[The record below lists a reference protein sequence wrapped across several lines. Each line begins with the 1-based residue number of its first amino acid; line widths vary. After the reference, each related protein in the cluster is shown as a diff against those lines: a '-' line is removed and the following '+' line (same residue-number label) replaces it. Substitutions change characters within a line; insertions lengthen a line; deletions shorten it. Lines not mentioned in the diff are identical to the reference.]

1 MATLVLQTAGAA
13 AGALFGP
20 VGAAVGR
27 AVGGLAGAVV
37 DRALIPGERSRGPR
51 LESLD
56 VQTSTEGAPV
66 PRVYGR
72 VRIAGQV
79 IWATRLEEE
88 TREEGGGGKGLGGAQ
103 RSYRYFA
110 NFAVGLCEGK
120 VDRIG
125 RVWADGKP
133 LDLAG
138 VTMRRYR
145 GGEFQ
150 EPDPLIE
157 AKQGDAPAYR
167 GLAYVVFERLPLD
180 PYGNRLPQLTFEV
193 IRSVDALEGMVQ
205 AVTLIPGAT
214 EFGYATEAVTREGAP
229 GVTIADN
236 RHVGTAESDFEASI
250 DELVDLCPALERVA
264 LVVAWFAD
272 DLRAIHCRPRP
283 KIEDADRRTRGATWE
298 VDGVTRNEAEE
309 TSRVEGRPAYGGTP
323 SDDSVVAAIRSLNA
337 RGLKVTF
344 YPFLLMDVP
353 PGNDLPDPWG
363 GDEQAAFPW
372 RGRIT
377 VHPAPGRPGSP
388 DGTGDAAD
396 EIAGFVGEAVA
407 ADFDIDGDRVR
418 YTGPAEWSWRRMI
431 LHYAHL
437 CAVAGGV
444 DAFLI
449 GSELIGLTTVRSA
462 RRDFPFV
469 QALRDLASDVSD
481 VLPGSTLVS
490 YAADWSEF
498 FGFRPNDGSG
508 DHLFHL
514 DRLWTSPHVDFVG
527 IDVYWPL
534 ADWRDGDHLD
544 AAAARSIYDPAY
556 LGGNVAGGEGYDWY
570 YPTAEA
576 RRDQDREPITDGMHG
591 KPWVFRY
598 KDLAGWWSH
607 RHYDRLDGV
616 EVEDATAWEPQG
628 KPFWFTEVG
637 CPAVDRGANQPNVF
651 VDPKSSESNLPRFSD
666 GGRDDAMQRRY
677 LEAVLRRFD
686 PTVPGY
692 VAGDNPQSEVDGA
705 RMVRPDAIHLWT
717 WDARPWP
724 AFPALSDVWAD
735 GDNWALG
742 HWLNGRLGATT
753 VGGLIGAILRDH
765 DFTAFDIE
773 GLDRVV
779 AGAVID
785 RPMAA
790 RAALAPLVEA
800 FDLIVSDRGSRLVF
814 TDADTPPV
822 ATIAPGDCVD
832 TDGGRGALVRW
843 TRTQDSELP
852 IEVRLGYRDVE
863 RDFSPAVAAS
873 RRLAGETRHVV
884 ELDVAVLADAETMS
898 RAADAALFS
907 RWAGR
912 ERVAFALPPSR
923 LALQPGDVVTVVEG
937 TARTEV
943 VIEEIEDA
951 GTRLVAARAL
961 DREIARRRGR
971 RRRGSD
977 GGAWRGAWTLAPTQ
991 HGAPVAFILDLPAID
1006 AEVPAERPFAAAFA
1020 RPWPGSVVVERSRD
1034 GDGFATMATLTR
1046 PARIGT
1052 LVEPLG
1058 PGPEGT
1064 WDRGSRLVVRIAAG
1078 LEARTVADV
1087 LAGANL
1093 AAVKA
1098 ETGAWE
1104 LLQFAEAELVAADT
1118 YALSLLLRGQ
1128 GGTEDAM
1135 AAGAAAGA
1143 PFVVVDRRLTALPV
1157 TRDELGT
1164 PFLWRSTPAGGDP
1177 NGASAVTETLTPAGR
1192 GLRPLSPV
1200 HLKAVRDAGSGDV
1213 NVTWIR
1219 RTRIGG
1225 DGWGEE
1231 EVPLGEERERYRL
1244 DILDGSLVKRRIV
1257 TGEPSAVYA
1266 AADQIADFGAPP
1278 ASLAV
1283 RVAQIA
1289 AGFGAGTPREA
1300 LLHV

>member
-37 DRALIPGERSRGPR
+37 DRALIPGARSGGPR
-51 LESLD
+51 LDSLD

-88 TREEGGGGKGLGGAQ
+88 TREEGGGGKGLGGGQ
-103 RSYRYFA
+103 RTYRYFA

-133 LDLAG
+133 LDLSG
-138 VTMRRYR
+138 VTMRRHL

-180 PYGNRLPQLTFEV
+180 PYGNRLPQLSFEV
-193 IRSVDALEGMVQ
+193 IRCVDALEGMVQ

-214 EFGYATEAVTREGAP
+214 EFGYATEVVTREGAP
-229 GVTIADN
+229 GVTVADN
-236 RHVGTAESDFEASI
+236 RHVGTAASDFEASV
-250 DELVDLCPALERVA
+250 DELADLCPALERVA
-264 LVVAWFAD
+264 LVVSWFAD
-272 DLRAIHCRPRP
+272 DLRAAHCRPRP

-298 VDGVTRNEAEE
+298 VDGVTRTEAAE
-309 TSRVEGRPAYGGTP
+309 TSRLEGRPAYGGTP
-323 SDDSVVAAIRSLNA
+323 SDDSVVAAIRSLRA

-353 PGNDLPDPWG
+353 PGNGLPDPYG
-363 GDEQAAFPW
+363 GDDQPAFPW

-388 DGTGDAAD
+388 DGSGAAAD
-396 EIAGFVGEAVA
+396 EIAGFVGAATA
-407 ADFDIDGDRVR
+407 ADFDVDGDRVR
-418 YTGPAEWSWRRMI
+418 YTGPAEWSLRRMI

-437 CAVAGGV
+437 CAAAGGV

-449 GSELIGLTTVRSA
+449 GSELIGLTTVRSG
-462 RRDFPFV
+462 RQTFPFV
-469 QALRDLASDVSD
+469 EALRDLAADVSA
-481 VLPGSTLVS
+481 VLGSGTLVS

-498 FGFRPNDGSG
+498 FGYRPDDGSG

-514 DRLWTSPHVDFVG
+514 DRLWTSPDVDFVG

-534 ADWRDGDHLD
+534 ADWRDGEHLD
-544 AAAARSIYDPAY
+544 AATARSTYDPSY
-556 LGGNVAGGEGYDWY
+556 LGGNVAGGEGFDWF

-576 RRDQDREPITDGMHG
+576 RRTQAREPITDGMHG

-598 KDLAGWWSH
+598 KDLHGWWSH
-607 RHYDRLDGV
+607 RHYHRLDGV
-616 EVEDATAWEPQG
+616 EVEEPTGWQPQE

-637 CPAVDRGANQPNVF
+637 CPAVDAGANQPNVF
-651 VDPKSSESNLPRFSD
+651 VDPKSSESNLPHFSD
-666 GGRDDAMQRRY
+666 GGRDDAVQRRY
-677 LEAVLRRFD
+677 LEAVLRHFD
-686 PTVPGY
+686 PGVPGFE
-692 VAGDNPQSEVDGA
+692 AADNPQSEVDGA

-724 AFPALSDVWAD
+724 AFPALADVWAD
-735 GDNWALG
+735 GLNWARG

-753 VGGLIGAILRDH
+753 LGGLIGAVLADYGFT
-765 DFTAFDIE
+765 DFEVE

-779 AGAVID
+779 SGAVID
-785 RPMAA
+785 RPMSV
-790 RAALAPLVEA
+790 RAALEPLVDA
-800 FDLIVSDRGSRLVF
+800 FGVLVADRGDHLHF
-814 TDADTPPV
+814 TAADALPV
-822 ATIAPGDCVD
+822 AAVAPEDCVD
-832 TDGGRGALVRW
+832 TDEGRGALVRW

-852 IEVRLGYRDVE
+852 IEMRLGYRDAE

-873 RRLAGETRHVV
+873 RRLAGETRHVA
-884 ELDVAVLADAETMS
+884 EIDVAVLADAETMG
-898 RAADAALFS
+898 RAADAALFA

-912 ERVAFALPPSR
+912 ERVTFALPPSR
-923 LALQPGDVVTVVEG
+923 LALQPGDVVTVSEG
-937 TARTEV
+937 TASTTV

-951 GTRLVAARAL
+951 GLRLVSARAL

-971 RRRGSD
+971 GRGI
-977 GGAWRGAWTLAPTQ
+977 GGSGRSGVRTAAPAQFGAPT
-991 HGAPVAFILDLPAID
+991 ALILDLPQID
-1006 AEVPAERPFAAAFA
+1006 ASAPAERPYAAAFA
-1020 RPWPGSVVVERSRD
+1020 RPWPGGVVVERSRD
-1034 GDGFATMATLTR
+1034 GDGFETMATLR
-1046 PARIGT
+1046 KPARIGT

-1058 PGPEGT
+1058 PGPEGAF
-1064 WDRGSRLVVRIAAG
+1064 DRGSRLIVRIAAG
-1078 LEARTVADV
+1078 LQSRTPADV

-1093 AAVKA
+1093 AAIRSA
-1098 ETGAWE
+1098 NGTFE
-1104 LLQFAEAELVAADT
+1104 LVQFAEAELVGENI
-1118 YALSLLLRGQ
+1118 YALTMLLRAQ
-1128 GGTEDAM
+1128 QGTEDAM
-1135 AAGAAAGA
+1135 ASGHPAGA
-1143 PFVVVDRRLTALPV
+1143 PFVLVDGALAALAV
-1157 TRDELGT
+1157 ARDEIGT
-1164 PFLWRSTPAGGDP
+1164 TFLWRATPAGGDP
-1177 NGASAVTETLTPAGR
+1177 NGPAAVTETLAPAGR
-1192 GLRPLSPV
+1192 GLKPLSPV
-1200 HLKAVRDAGSGDV
+1200 HLAAARDPGSGDV
-1213 NVTWIR
+1213 TIRWIR

-1231 EVPLGEERERYRL
+1231 EVPIGEERERYRC
-1244 DILDGSLVKRRIV
+1244 DILDGALLVRRIV
-1257 TGEPSAVYA
+1257 TTEPAAVYGA
-1266 AADQIADFGAPP
+1266 AEQVADFGALP

-1283 RVAQIA
+1283 RVTQMA